1 MANETTRKC
10 AHIPCLCEYP
20 RDNSIAEMPVV
31 KREAKMW
38 KSRVSATIWRV
49 R

>member
-1 MANETTRKC
+1 M
-10 AHIPCLCEYP
+10 YP
-20 RDNSIAEMPVV
+20 RDNSTAEMPVV
-31 KREAKMW
+31 KREAKML